1 MQIQFLVKR
10 KCTHRYFSL
19 GIVEIEYG
27 TAPENWFPARLLQIN
42 SSLRWHIMRW
52 KRLYMPA
59 SKDLKSF
66 KLLIWKIV
74 WNLLATT
81 EIVVAHVSAINWD
94 QPSQKLVK
102 LLDTGQHCKR
112 EI

>member
-1 MQIQFLVKR
+1 MN
-10 KCTHRYFSL
+10 
-19 GIVEIEYG
+19 IEFNANPVFGKEKMYSQVLQLRQG

-94 QPSQKLVK
+94 QPSQN
-102 LLDTGQHCKR
+102 
-112 EI
+112 